1 MRGQGAIRP
10 LYARILKSDSTF
22 QNGTDTSSG
31 KVNILLQGFISREAV
46 DDFALVSD
54 MAYVAQNAGRIVRAL
69 VEVAISKKWANVTA
83 TLLGLSKA
91 IESRLW
97 PYEHPLRQLNLKPE
111 TLYALEKWADELTV
125 SQLAK
130 SDAAALGNLVHLNE
144 AHGKAIINASK
155 RFPSVN
161 ISYILQPI
169 AADVLRIS
177 LNINRA
183 FEWDSK
189 IHTTSEPFWLWVEDE
204 CNLDILQLAYLVFH
218 QNTDLLKV
226 DFFILVPNGNPP
238 NFVTIRAISDRW
250 GGSAEAITIMFDALV
265 MPMMAQPS
273 TKVLRLPFLA
283 INDIG
288 GPSLFKEMF
297 SSSIHTLNALQT
309 QAFWNIVRAGH
320 NSLLCAPAGS
330 GKSVLAQ
337 MSAWYVPSVCFIEV

>member
-1 MRGQGAIRP
+1 
-10 LYARILKSDSTF
+10 
-22 QNGTDTSSG
+22 
-31 KVNILLQGFISREAV
+31 
-46 DDFALVSD
+46 

-69 VEVAISKKWANVTA
+69 VEVVISKKWANATA

-97 PYEHPLRQLNLKPE
+97 PYEHPLRQFNLKPE
-111 TLYALEKWADELTV
+111 TLYALEKWGDELSV

-130 SDAAALGNLVHLNE
+130 SDAAALGSLVHLNE

-155 RFPSVN
+155 RFPSVS
-161 ISYILQPI
+161 ISHILQPI

-189 IHTTSEPFWLWVEDE
+189 IHSSEPFWLWVEDE
-204 CNLDILQLAYLVFH
+204 RNLDILQLAYVVFH
-218 QNTDLLKV
+218 QNTDVLKV

-250 GGSAEAITIMFDALV
+250 GGSAEAITITFDALV
-265 MPMMAQPS
+265 MPVMAQPP

-283 INDIG
+283 VDDIG
-288 GPSLFKEMF
+288 GPALFKEMF

-309 QAFWNIVRAGH
+309 QAFWNIVRAKH

-330 GKSVLAQ
+330 GKSVLGQ
-337 MSAWYVPSVCFIEV
+337 MSAWCVPSVCSIGA